1 MKEEVAIAA
10 GRPASAAIHLTC
22 STVDAQVRVALT
34 LCRKTWTCPRTTHST
49 LANTA
54 RKAIL
59 ARRWA

>member
-22 STVDAQVRVALT
+22 STVNAQVRVALA
-34 LCRKTWTCPRTTHST
+34 LCRKAWTCTRATHSA
-49 LANTA
+49 LANAA